1 MWLAQMAAPDIK
13 PVRLRKHS
21 MTAAVMTV
29 GLASLS
35 ALQVSLG
42 VSVMLLLDG
51 LSVEFSLSIMTDY
64 NWNYNYNQD
73 NKQRKSKIIKNKIR
87 LL

>member
-1 MWLAQMAAPDIK
+1 
-13 PVRLRKHS
+13 
-21 MTAAVMTV
+21 
-29 GLASLS
+29 
-35 ALQVSLG
+35 
-42 VSVMLLLDG
+42 MLLLDG